1 MIKMIILLIKI
12 FDKNKNLKAKKE
24 IFKKMI
30 QMSNNKMII
39 KI

>member
-1 MIKMIILLIKI
+1 MIKLIILIIKI
-12 FDKNKNLKAKKE
+12 FDKKKNLKSKKK

-30 QMSNNKMII
+30 QINNKMII